1 MDKNLRLFLPK
12 YVSRGLN
19 GLDYVGMCEMAEFY
33 VRNVGN
39 ENYKY
44 SRIPL
49 YLDWMGQRTIRYAE
63 YPDNWIFFWKQ
74 ATLAVWSSDVTVCSI
89 YPRLNLSTTPNLEF

>member
-1 MDKNLRLFLPK
+1 MRWMDKNLRLFLPK

-49 YLDWMGQRTIRYAE
+49 YLD
-63 YPDNWIFFWKQ
+63 
-74 ATLAVWSSDVTVCSI
+74 
-89 YPRLNLSTTPNLEF
+89 